1 MEFNKEEL
9 SVLKQSL
16 RMSMEVLEKENK
28 EIEARI
34 ATIRMSDGNND
45 ELELLERK
53 LKREER
59 LYSKMHKLR
68 WSIKREFDSKNF
80 KQLEKELFGE
90 E

>member
-53 LKREER
+53 LEREER

>member
-53 LKREER
+53 LER
-59 LYSKMHKLR
+59 
-68 WSIKREFDSKNF
+68 
-80 KQLEKELFGE
+80 ELFGE

>member
-28 EIEARI
+28 EIETRI

-53 LKREER
+53 LEREER